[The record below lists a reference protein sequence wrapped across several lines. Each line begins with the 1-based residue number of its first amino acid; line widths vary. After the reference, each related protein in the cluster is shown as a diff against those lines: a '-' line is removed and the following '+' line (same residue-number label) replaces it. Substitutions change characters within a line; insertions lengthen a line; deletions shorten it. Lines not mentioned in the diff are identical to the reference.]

1 MSSSSERRYTILV
14 VDDNA
19 DLVESMSFALR
30 TLGGFRVEIAGDG
43 ADGLEKAVTLQPDC
57 MVVDVKMPGING
69 LQLVRVLRG
78 DPETAQI
85 PLVILSALVQEIDQ
99 ALGMY
104 AGADQYLTKPAKPLA
119 LIEAIYRAIELSEE
133 DRQRR
138 LRKLAE
144 DNGE

>member
-1 MSSSSERRYTILV
+1 MSSSSERRYTVLV

-30 TLGGFRVEIAGDG
+30 TLGGFRVEVAVDG
-43 ADGLEKAVTLQPDC
+43 ADGLEKAVMLQPDC

-78 DPETAQI
+78 DPETAEI
-85 PLVILSALVQEIDQ
+85 PLVILSALVQDIDQ

-119 LIEAIYRAIELSEE
+119 LIEAIHRAIELSEE
-133 DRQRR
+133 ERQRR

-144 DNGE
+144 DDGE